1 MCLYHY
7 TYIHSGLEQSS
18 ENNPVPFCI
27 RRPYSHIINKSVI
40 TVSNLDLPKRQI
52 IPEVLVTSTQLSLRV
67 RFLMCALD
75 ELAVK
80 NSATGGTWEKSSE
93 IGVTLFRSELLRVLF
108 LQVSNHLSS
117 TREILRY
124 L

>member
-1 MCLYHY
+1 
-7 TYIHSGLEQSS
+7 
-18 ENNPVPFCI
+18 
-27 RRPYSHIINKSVI
+27 
-40 TVSNLDLPKRQI
+40 
-52 IPEVLVTSTQLSLRV
+52 
-67 RFLMCALD
+67 MCALD

-80 NSATGGTWEKSSE
+80 NSVTGGTWEESSE

-117 TREILRY
+117 MREILRY